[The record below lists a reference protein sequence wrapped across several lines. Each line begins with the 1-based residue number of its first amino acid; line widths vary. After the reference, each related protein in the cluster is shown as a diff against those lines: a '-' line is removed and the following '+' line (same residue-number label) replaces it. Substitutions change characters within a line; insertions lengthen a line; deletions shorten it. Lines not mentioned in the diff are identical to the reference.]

1 MTTQG
6 PGPVPTKGIGSSNSF
21 GPPTAVGEW
30 DMRQFADRAFRMLQG
45 HSEPLMGVG
54 GQLTDV
60 EIIDEQGRMAYAR
73 CRAVGSG
80 VEITV
85 KANAGPTLSVGDSD
99 DIRLD
104 DSLGPRQAAN
114 PQQVAFESYWAGA
127 HPRAAGERREQVA
140 RAAFLAGQVDNSVD
154 TRQAAFETYWM
165 DAGHLSPESYEK
177 CAHAAFLAGLVAQP

>member
-6 PGPVPTKGIGSSNSF
+6 PGPVPTEGIGSNNSF

-30 DMRQFADRAFRMLQG
+30 DMRQFAERAFRMLQG
-45 HSEPLMGVG
+45 HSEPAMMTIG
-54 GQLTDV
+54 GPTLTDV
-60 EIIDEQGRMAYAR
+60 EIIDDQGRMAYAR

-85 KANAGPTLSVGDSD
+85 KANAGPLLVD
-99 DIRLD
+99 
-104 DSLGPRQAAN
+104 PQA
-114 PQQVAFESYWAGA
+114 
-127 HPRAAGERREQVA
+127 
-140 RAAFLAGQVDNSVD
+140 DNSVD
-154 TRQAAFETYWM
+154 TIEQISQAAFESYWM